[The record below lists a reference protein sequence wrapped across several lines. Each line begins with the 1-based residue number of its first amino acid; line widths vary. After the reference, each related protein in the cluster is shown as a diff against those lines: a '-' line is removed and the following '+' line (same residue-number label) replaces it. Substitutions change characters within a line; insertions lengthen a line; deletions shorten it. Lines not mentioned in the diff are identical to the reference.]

1 MGIEQLN
8 SAAWAAGFA
17 MATAEDDYDDG
28 CVPAARR
35 PATQWTPGE
44 AVMVRQGDVERADWV
59 RALLGFFARRAPVSP
74 A

>member
-17 MATAEDDYDDG
+17 MASSEDEYQDG
-28 CVPAARR
+28 CAVVTQPVE
-35 PATQWTPGE
+35 TQWTPE
-44 AVMVRQGDVERADWV
+44 RAVVVRQPAVERVDWV
-59 RALLGFFARRAPVSP
+59 RALFGLFGRRAPVSP

>member
-1 MGIEQLN
+1 
-8 SAAWAAGFA
+8 
-17 MATAEDDYDDG
+17 
-28 CVPAARR
+28 VPAARR

>member
-17 MATAEDDYDDG
+17 MAAAEDDYDDG
-28 CVPAARR
+28 CMASR
-35 PATQWTPGE
+35 PPVTQWTPGE
-44 AVMVRQGDVERADWV
+44 AIMVRERDVERADWV
-59 RALLGFFARRAPVSP
+59 RALLGLFARRAPVSP